1 MRDVTRL
8 GIDLAKDVFQLK
20 GVNAKGETILERRL
34 SRKKLLPFIAKL
46 PVTTIVMEACG
57 GANHW
62 CRTFAKHGHT
72 TEQISP
78 QHVKPYVRGNKN
90 DKNDTG
96 GIIIA
101 SNQLDMPRVATKT
114 LEQQDIQIIHRER
127 EYLMKDR
134 TGIVNQIRGFL
145 LEYGV
150 FIKKG
155 VTNVYKE
162 VPYILEDGSNELTHR
177 ARASIKRL
185 YDRLKEIDKH
195 IILLDREIDDICKQS
210 KECQRLLKLKGIG
223 PVTASIIFAT
233 MGDAKQFKNGRHFAA
248 FLGLVPKE
256 HSSGNKQKLMG
267 ISKRGNTYIRNM
279 LIHGGR
285 AVVNAAKKKTD
296 EYSLWVK
303 RIRDERGYNKATVAV
318 ANKNARH
325 IWAMMSLGDQYQN
338 KLMVA

>member
-1 MRDVTRL
+1 MRDITRL

-20 GVNAKGETILERRL
+20 GINAKGETIFDRRL
-34 SRKKLLPFIAKL
+34 SRQKFLPFIMQL
-46 PVTTIVMEACG
+46 PDTTIVMEACG

-62 CRTFAKHGHT
+62 SRAFTKLGHKV
-72 TEQISP
+72 EQISP

-90 DKNDTG
+90 DKNDVG
-96 GIIIA
+96 GIVIA
-101 SNQLDMPRVATKT
+101 SNQPGIPRVATKT

-127 EYLMKDR
+127 EHMMKER
-134 TGIVNQIRGFL
+134 IATVNQIRGFL
-145 LEYGV
+145 IEYGV

-155 VTNVYKE
+155 IFNVYRE
-162 VPYILEDGSNELTHR
+162 LVYILEDGSNELTHR
-177 ARASIKRL
+177 ARASIKRQ

-195 IILLDREIDDICKQS
+195 LALLDREINEICKQS
-210 KECQRLLKLKGIG
+210 KACQRLLKLKGIG

-233 MGDAKQFKNGRHFAA
+233 IGEAKQFKNGRHFAA

-285 AVVNAAKKKTD
+285 AVVNAVKRKTD
-296 EYSLWVK
+296 DYSLWIK
-303 RIRDERGYNKATVAV
+303 RIKDERGYNKAAVAV

-325 IWAMMSLGDQYQN
+325 IWAMMALGEQYQN